1 MFMGHFGDTPRIDDA
16 GDTPV
21 LAARRSRYGLALF
34 SVYLALYL
42 GFILLN
48 VLDPAVMETTPVAGI
63 NLAIVY
69 GFVLIAAAL
78 TLALVY
84 AFLCRDHPSAEGD
97 RPSAD

>member
-1 MFMGHFGDTPRIDDA
+1 MGHFGETPRIDDA
-16 GDTPV
+16 GDTPL
-21 LAARRSRYGLALF
+21 LAGRRARYGLALF
-34 SVYLALYL
+34 SIYLALYL

-48 VLDPAVMETTPVAGI
+48 VLDPAVMETTPIAGL

-84 AFLCRDHPSAEGD
+84 AWLCRDRPPAGDDAPLAE
-97 RPSAD
+97 